1 MDDIKQNIREL
12 LDEWQHTQLN
22 ISSESARDLLTMAI
36 MEKIE
41 PTINQLLEDIICP
54 ANEHRG

>member
-1 MDDIKQNIREL
+1 MDDIKHNIREL

-22 ISSESARDLLTMAI
+22 ISSESARELLTMAI

-54 ANEHRG
+54 ANEYRG

>member
-41 PTINQLLEDIICP
+41 PTINKLLEDIICP